1 MKDKDLFSDTTVN
14 PSFQAFL
21 ETLSILPA
29 ISPLSNKLFTIIDDP
44 NVSISVI
51 GGLIGEDPGLASR
64 LITVANSPFYPFS
77 EKVSSIRGALVRL
90 GLVTVRG
97 VLLTTSLFDRV
108 KSQPGVFELWKHSLG
123 VSRASKAL
131 AILLN
136 DVMTPDEATLSG
148 LLHDIGKIP
157 FLIFKPQRM
166 EYIWKTSPKPGRD
179 SDWELEEF
187 GLSHDQLGARL
198 LTQWKFPETIR
209 DSIRWHHQ
217 PGKCPLKS
225 RRSAALIGL
234 SDIICRGLGIE
245 HADFP
250 YLDAPLGDFLDIL
263 GISGDEIIPVIQGVI
278 GDRNML
284 ETASREIF

>member
-1 MKDKDLFSDTTVN
+1 MKDKNIVLEPANN
-14 PSFQAFL
+14 PSFQTFL

-64 LITVANSPFYPFS
+64 LMTVANSPFYPFS

-97 VLLTTSLFDRV
+97 ILLTTSLFDRV
-108 KSQPGVFELWKHSLG
+108 KHQPGVFELWKHSLG
-123 VSRASKAL
+123 VSRVAKTL
-131 AILLN
+131 AN
-136 DVMTPDEATLSG
+136 RTRDVMTSDEAALAG
-148 LLHDIGKIP
+148 LLHDIGKLP

-166 EYIWKTSPKPGRD
+166 ENIWKTGPRTGKD

-187 GLSHDQLGARL
+187 GLSHDQLGGRL
-198 LTQWKFPETIR
+198 LTQWKFPEIIR

-217 PGKCPLKS
+217 PDKCPSSS

-234 SDIICRGLGIE
+234 SDTICRGLGIA

-263 GISGDEIIPVIQGVI
+263 EIPGDEIIPVIQGVI
-278 GDRNML
+278 SDRDML